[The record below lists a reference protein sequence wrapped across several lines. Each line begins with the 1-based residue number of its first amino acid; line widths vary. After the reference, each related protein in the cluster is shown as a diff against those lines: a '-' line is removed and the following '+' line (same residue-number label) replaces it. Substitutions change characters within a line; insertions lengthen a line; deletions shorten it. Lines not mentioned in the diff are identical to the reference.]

1 MAVVRYCS
9 WRITMINDTQA
20 AISLS
25 ESALNTPP
33 DVTESLPYVAKQIQ
47 ATERPIIP
55 YEHPT
60 PAMYL
65 TLFKQ
70 RLVRLKM
77 KAATYSDNDVAVAAC
92 FTNDALS
99 IKNKCEYLVRYV
111 AQAFDHY
118 AVWDYSHA
126 YYPGRPSQQSA
137 RTDAME
143 GTSRV
148 LPTIAAWVSQHGS
161 QPLEGLNGHPLDFVA
176 MLRNAFLAGT
186 DPQHAGYW
194 GELHDYDQRIC
205 ESADLALALWLSR
218 DHVWQPMN
226 TAEQT
231 QIITWFKQVNHCQT
245 VDNNWHLF
253 PLTVQFVIKALTG
266 EDTIAQDKYQRIK
279 AFHVGDGWFRDG
291 AKGNYD
297 YYNAWGFHYSLYWL
311 DQIDSSFDSGFI
323 HQTLA
328 DFVSQYRYL
337 FTAEGLPFFGR
348 SACYRLAAAAPLIM
362 ALDQHSEAIT
372 AGEAQ
377 RAFATSLEYFI
388 GHGAMQH
395 GAPTQGLFDDDTRL
409 VDNYS
414 GPASSFWSLRALNIA
429 LFCGD
434 RSGLWQADPQPLP
447 IEQSN
452 FNVEFKAI
460 NAQVIGVF
468 ETKEVVVIFK
478 NDYITE
484 QNPLSRRL
492 ETQSARSYWL
502 ETILG
507 RAERPKNN
515 LLRKGITC
523 YSSKM
528 SHFF

>member
-1 MAVVRYCS
+1 
-9 WRITMINDTQA
+9 MINDVQTTA
-20 AISLS
+20 A
-25 ESALNTPP
+25 
-33 DVTESLPYVAKQIQ
+33 VTELDVATKSHHIAPQALYTAKNIS
-47 ATERPIIP
+47 ATERPTIP

-60 PAMYL
+60 TAMYL
-65 TLFKQ
+65 KLFKQ

-77 KAATYSDNDVAVAAC
+77 KASTYSINDEAVAEC
-92 FTNDALS
+92 FAKADVS
-99 IKNKCEYLVRYV
+99 IESKCEYLVRYV
-111 AQAFDHY
+111 AEAFEHY

-148 LPTIAAWVSQHGS
+148 LPTLAAWVSQHGP
-161 QPLEGLNGHPLDFVA
+161 QPLAGLNGKPLDIVA
-176 MLRNAFLAGT
+176 ILRRAFLAGT

-194 GELHDYDQRIC
+194 GQLHDYDQRIC

-218 DHVWQPMN
+218 EYVWQQM
-226 TAEQT
+226 TTQEQT
-231 QIITWFKQVNHCQT
+231 RIITWFKQVNHCQT

-253 PLTVQFVIKALTG
+253 PLTVQLVIKVLTG
-266 EDTIAQDKYQRIK
+266 EDTVAYDKYERVKQ
-279 AFHVGDGWFRDG
+279 FHVGDGWFRDG

-311 DQIDSSFDSGFI
+311 DQIDSSFDGDFI
-323 HQTLA
+323 RQTLA

-362 ALDQHSEAIT
+362 AVDQHSDVIAT
-372 AGEAQ
+372 GEAQ

-388 GHGAMQH
+388 SHGAMQH
-395 GAPTQGLFDDDTRL
+395 GAPTQGLFGDDGRL

-434 RSGLWQADPQPLP
+434 RCGLWQAPQQPLP
-447 IEQSN
+447 VEQGDFN
-452 FNVEFKAI
+452 FALPAI

-478 NDYITE
+478 NDYTID

-492 ETQSARSYWL
+492 ESQSARHYWL
-502 ETILG
+502 ENILG

>member
-1 MAVVRYCS
+1 
-9 WRITMINDTQA
+9 MINDVQTTA
-20 AISLS
+20 A
-25 ESALNTPP
+25 
-33 DVTESLPYVAKQIQ
+33 VTELDVATKSHHIAPQALYTAKNIS
-47 ATERPIIP
+47 ATERPTIP

-60 PAMYL
+60 TAMYL
-65 TLFKQ
+65 KLFKQ

-77 KAATYSDNDVAVAAC
+77 KASTYSINDEAVAEC
-92 FTNDALS
+92 FAKADVS
-99 IKNKCEYLVRYV
+99 IESKCEYLVRYV
-111 AQAFDHY
+111 AEAFEHY

-148 LPTIAAWVSQHGS
+148 LPTLAAWVSQHGP
-161 QPLEGLNGHPLDFVA
+161 QPLAGLNGKPLDIVA
-176 MLRNAFLAGT
+176 ILRRAFLAGT

-194 GELHDYDQRIC
+194 GQLHDYDQRIC

-218 DHVWQPMN
+218 EYVWQQM
-226 TAEQT
+226 TTQEQT

-253 PLTVQFVIKALTG
+253 PLTVQLVIKVLTG
-266 EDTIAQDKYQRIK
+266 EDTVAYDKYERVKQ
-279 AFHVGDGWFRDG
+279 FHVGDGWFRDG

-311 DQIDSSFDSGFI
+311 DQIDSSFDGDFI
-323 HQTLA
+323 RQTLA

-362 ALDQHSEAIT
+362 AVDQHSDVIAT
-372 AGEAQ
+372 GEAQ

-388 GHGAMQH
+388 SHGAMQH
-395 GAPTQGLFDDDTRL
+395 GAPTQGLFGDDGRL

-434 RSGLWQADPQPLP
+434 RCGLWQAPQQPLP
-447 IEQSN
+447 VEQGDFN
-452 FNVEFKAI
+452 FALPAI
-460 NAQVIGVF
+460 NAQVIGIF

-478 NDYITE
+478 NDYTID

-492 ETQSARSYWL
+492 ESQSARHYWL
-502 ETILG
+502 ENILG

>member
-1 MAVVRYCS
+1 
-9 WRITMINDTQA
+9 MINDVQTTA
-20 AISLS
+20 A
-25 ESALNTPP
+25 
-33 DVTESLPYVAKQIQ
+33 VTELDVATKSHHIAPQALYTAKNIS
-47 ATERPIIP
+47 ATERPTIP

-60 PAMYL
+60 TAMYL
-65 TLFKQ
+65 KLFKQ

-77 KAATYSDNDVAVAAC
+77 KASTYSINDEAVAEC
-92 FTNDALS
+92 FAKADVS
-99 IKNKCEYLVRYV
+99 IESKCEYLVRYV
-111 AQAFDHY
+111 AEAFEHY

-148 LPTIAAWVSQHGS
+148 LPTLAAWVSQHGP
-161 QPLEGLNGHPLDFVA
+161 QPLAGLNGKPLDIVA
-176 MLRNAFLAGT
+176 ILRRAFLAGT

-194 GELHDYDQRIC
+194 GQLHDYDQRIC

-218 DHVWQPMN
+218 EYVWQQM
-226 TAEQT
+226 TTQEQT

-253 PLTVQFVIKALTG
+253 PLTVQLVIKVLTG
-266 EDTIAQDKYQRIK
+266 EDTVAYDKYERVKQ
-279 AFHVGDGWFRDG
+279 FHVGDGWFRDG

-311 DQIDSSFDSGFI
+311 DQIDSSFDGDFI
-323 HQTLA
+323 RQTLA

-362 ALDQHSEAIT
+362 AVDQHSDVIAT
-372 AGEAQ
+372 GEAQ

-388 GHGAMQH
+388 SHGAMQH
-395 GAPTQGLFDDDTRL
+395 GAPTQGLFGDDGRL

-434 RSGLWQADPQPLP
+434 RCGLWQAPQQPLP
-447 IEQSN
+447 VEQGDFN
-452 FNVEFKAI
+452 FALPAI

-478 NDYITE
+478 NDYTID

-492 ETQSARSYWL
+492 ESQSARHYWL
-502 ETILG
+502 ENILG

>member
-1 MAVVRYCS
+1 
-9 WRITMINDTQA
+9 MINDTQA

-25 ESALNTPP
+25 ESALHTPT
-33 DVTESLPYVAKQIQ
+33 DVTEPLPYVAKQIQ
-47 ATERPIIP
+47 ATERPTIP

-137 RTDAME
+137 RIDAME

-279 AFHVGDGWFRDG
+279 TFHVGDGWFRDG

-377 RAFATSLEYFI
+377 RAFTTSLEYFI

-460 NAQVIGVF
+460 NAQVLGVF

>member
-1 MAVVRYCS
+1 
-9 WRITMINDTQA
+9 MINDIQ
-20 AISLS
+20 
-25 ESALNTPP
+25 TPTA
-33 DVTESLPYVAKQIQ
+33 VTESELDRLTKPHHITLQSPYIAKTIQ
-47 ATERPIIP
+47 ATERPTIP

-60 PAMYL
+60 IAMYFK
-65 TLFKQ
+65 LFKQ

-77 KAATYSDNDVAVAAC
+77 KAPTYSNNDAAIAAC
-92 FTNDALS
+92 FTDDALS
-99 IKNKCEYLVRYV
+99 IENKCEYLVRYV
-111 AQAFDHY
+111 AEAFEHY

-143 GTSRV
+143 GSSRV
-148 LPTIAAWVSQHGS
+148 LPTLAAWISQHGS
-161 QPLEGLNGHPLDFVA
+161 QPLAGLNGQPLDLIA

-186 DPQHAGYW
+186 DPRHAGYW
-194 GELHDYDQRIC
+194 GTLHDYDQRIC

-218 DHVWQPMN
+218 EHVWQPMT

-253 PLTVQFVIKALTG
+253 PLTVQLVIKALTG
-266 EDTIAQDKYQRIK
+266 EDTVAYDKYERVKQ
-279 AFHVGDGWFRDG
+279 FHVGDGWFRDG

-311 DQIDSSFDSGFI
+311 DQIDSSFDREFI

-362 ALDQHSEAIT
+362 AIDQHSDVIS

-388 GHGAMQH
+388 GNGAMQH
-395 GAPTQGLFDDDTRL
+395 GAPTQGLFSDDTRL

-434 RSGLWQADPQPLP
+434 RCGLWQAEQQPLP
-447 IEQSN
+447 IEQGDFN
-452 FNVEFKAI
+452 FSLPAI
-460 NAQVIGVF
+460 NAQVIGIF

-484 QNPLSRRL
+484 QTPLSRRL
-492 ETQSARSYWL
+492 EPQLPRHYWL
-502 ETILG
+502 ENILG

>member
-1 MAVVRYCS
+1 
-9 WRITMINDTQA
+9 MINDVQTTA
-20 AISLS
+20 A
-25 ESALNTPP
+25 
-33 DVTESLPYVAKQIQ
+33 VTELDVATKSHHIAPQALYTAKNIS
-47 ATERPIIP
+47 ATERPTIP

-60 PAMYL
+60 TAMYL
-65 TLFKQ
+65 KLFKQ

-77 KAATYSDNDVAVAAC
+77 KASTYSINDEAVAEC
-92 FTNDALS
+92 FAKADVS
-99 IKNKCEYLVRYV
+99 IESKCEYLVRYV
-111 AQAFDHY
+111 AEAFEHY

-148 LPTIAAWVSQHGS
+148 LPTLAAWVSQHGP
-161 QPLEGLNGHPLDFVA
+161 QPLAGLNGKPLDIVA
-176 MLRNAFLAGT
+176 ILRRAFLAGT

-194 GELHDYDQRIC
+194 GQLHDYDQRIC

-218 DHVWQPMN
+218 EYVWQQM
-226 TAEQT
+226 TTQEQT

-253 PLTVQFVIKALTG
+253 PLTVQLVIKVLTG
-266 EDTIAQDKYQRIK
+266 EDTVAYDKYERVKQ
-279 AFHVGDGWFRDG
+279 FHVGDGWFRDG

-311 DQIDSSFDSGFI
+311 DQIDSSFGGDFI
-323 HQTLA
+323 RQTLA

-362 ALDQHSEAIT
+362 AVDQHSDVIAT
-372 AGEAQ
+372 GEAQ

-388 GHGAMQH
+388 SHGAMQH
-395 GAPTQGLFDDDTRL
+395 GAPTQGLFGDDGRL

-434 RSGLWQADPQPLP
+434 RCGLWQAPQQPLP
-447 IEQSN
+447 VEQGDFN
-452 FNVEFKAI
+452 FALPAI

-478 NDYITE
+478 NDYTID

-492 ETQSARSYWL
+492 ESQSARHYWL
-502 ETILG
+502 ENILG

>member
-1 MAVVRYCS
+1 
-9 WRITMINDTQA
+9 MINDTQA

-25 ESALNTPP
+25 ESALHTPT
-33 DVTESLPYVAKQIQ
+33 DVTEPLPYVAKQIQ
-47 ATERPIIP
+47 ATERPTIP

-137 RTDAME
+137 RIDAME

-279 AFHVGDGWFRDG
+279 TFHVGDGWFRDG

-377 RAFATSLEYFI
+377 RAFTTSLEYFI

-492 ETQSARSYWL
+492 EIQSARSYWL

>member
-1 MAVVRYCS
+1 MNNVQA
-9 WRITMINDTQA
+9 TAAAADTKENIEQTSLKTVLSTPYKA
-20 AISLS
+20 KNIS
-25 ESALNTPP
+25 
-33 DVTESLPYVAKQIQ
+33 
-47 ATERPIIP
+47 ATERPTIA

-60 PAMYL
+60 AAMYVQ
-65 TLFKQ
+65 LFKQ

-77 KAATYSDNDVAVAAC
+77 KAATYSINDAAVADYFAKP
-92 FTNDALS
+92 NVS
-99 IKNKCEYLVRYV
+99 IENKCQYLVRYV
-111 AQAFDHY
+111 AEAFEHY
-118 AVWDYSHA
+118 SVWDYSHA
-126 YYPGRPSQQSA
+126 YYPGRPSQQNA

-148 LPTIAAWVSQHGS
+148 LPTLAAWLSHHGP
-161 QPLEGLNGHPLDFVA
+161 QPLVGLNDKPLDIVA
-176 MLRNAFLAGT
+176 MLRQAFLAGT
-186 DPQHAGYW
+186 NPQHAGYW
-194 GELHDYDQRIC
+194 GQLHDYDQRIC

-218 DHVWQPMN
+218 EYVWQQM
-226 TAEQT
+226 TAAEQA

-253 PLTVQFVIKALTG
+253 PLTVQLVIKALTG
-266 EDTIAQDKYQRIK
+266 EDSVAYDKYQRIK
-279 AFHVGDGWFRDG
+279 EFHVGDGWFRDG

-311 DQIDSSFDSGFI
+311 DQIDANFDRDFI

-328 DFVSQYRYL
+328 DFVSQYRYF
-337 FTAEGLPFFGR
+337 FTVEGLPFFGR

-362 ALDQHSEAIT
+362 AVDQHSEVIS

-388 GHGAMQH
+388 SHGAMQH
-395 GAPTQGLFDDDTRL
+395 GAPTQGLFGDDTRL

-429 LFCGD
+429 LFCGE
-434 RSGLWQADPQPLP
+434 RCGLWQAQQQPLP
-447 IEQSN
+447 VEQGDFN
-452 FNVEFKAI
+452 FSLPAI
-460 NAQVIGVF
+460 NAQLMGVF
-468 ETKEVVVIFK
+468 ETKEVVVVFK
-478 NDYITE
+478 NDYLSE
-484 QNPLSRRL
+484 QSPLSRRL
-492 ETQSARSYWL
+492 EPQSSRHYWL
-502 ETILG
+502 EKILG

-528 SHFF
+528 AHFF

>member
-1 MAVVRYCS
+1 
-9 WRITMINDTQA
+9 MINDIQA
-20 AISLS
+20 TVSLS
-25 ESALNTPP
+25 ESALKTPLEIVQP
-33 DVTESLPYVAKQIQ
+33 PSYIAKPIQ

-77 KAATYSDNDVAVAAC
+77 KAATYSNNDAAVAAC
-92 FTNDALS
+92 FTNNALS
-99 IKNKCEYLVRYV
+99 IENKCQYLVRYV
-111 AQAFDHY
+111 AEAFEHY

-143 GTSRV
+143 GSSRV
-148 LPTIAAWVSQHGS
+148 LPTLAAWISQHGS
-161 QPLEGLNGHPLDFVA
+161 QPLEGLNGQPLDFVT

-186 DPQHAGYW
+186 DPQHGGYW
-194 GELHDYDQRIC
+194 GQLHDYDQRIC

-218 DHVWQPMN
+218 DHVWQQM
-226 TAEQT
+226 TAVEQT

-279 AFHVGDGWFRDG
+279 EFHVGDGWFRDG

-311 DQIDSSFDSGFI
+311 DQIDSSFDSEFI
-323 HQTLA
+323 RQTLT
-328 DFVSQYRYL
+328 DFVRQYRYL

-362 ALDQHSEAIT
+362 AVDQHSEAIT

-388 GHGAMQH
+388 SHGAMQH

-434 RSGLWQADPQPLP
+434 RCGLWQAEPQPLP
-447 IEQSN
+447 IEQGD
-452 FNVEFKAI
+452 FNVELTAI
-460 NAQVIGVF
+460 NAQAIGIF

-484 QNPLSRRL
+484 QSPLSRRL
-492 ETQSARSYWL
+492 ESQSLRHYWL

>member
-1 MAVVRYCS
+1 
-9 WRITMINDTQA
+9 MINDIQVTV
-20 AISLS
+20 SLS
-25 ESALNTPP
+25 ESALKTPLETAQP
-33 DVTESLPYVAKQIQ
+33 PSYIAKHIQ
-47 ATERPIIP
+47 ATERPTIP

-77 KAATYSDNDVAVAAC
+77 KAATYSNNDAAVAAC
-92 FTNDALS
+92 FTNNALS
-99 IKNKCEYLVRYV
+99 LENKCQYLVRYV
-111 AQAFDHY
+111 AEAFEHY

-143 GTSRV
+143 GSSRV
-148 LPTIAAWVSQHGS
+148 LPTLAAWVSQHGS
-161 QPLEGLNGHPLDFVA
+161 QPLEGLNGQPLDFVT

-186 DPQHAGYW
+186 DPQHGGYW
-194 GELHDYDQRIC
+194 GQLHDYDQRIC

-218 DHVWQPMN
+218 DHVWQQM
-226 TAEQT
+226 TAVEQT

-279 AFHVGDGWFRDG
+279 EFYVGDGWFRDG

-323 HQTLA
+323 RQILT
-328 DFVSQYRYL
+328 DFVRQYRYL

-362 ALDQHSEAIT
+362 AVDQHSEAIT

-388 GHGAMQH
+388 SHGAMQH

-434 RSGLWQADPQPLP
+434 RCGLWQAEPQLLP
-447 IEQSN
+447 IEQGD
-452 FNVEFKAI
+452 FNVELTAI
-460 NAQVIGVF
+460 NAQAIGIF

-484 QNPLSRRL
+484 QSPLSRRL
-492 ETQSARSYWL
+492 ESQSLRHYWL